1 MSGSG
6 IITSPQK
13 SVGDLLTSGAQQGA
27 TSAAEKVADYYLRQ
41 AEAMS
46 PVLTVPSGVRVNA
59 QITQG
64 FFVGEVSTHKRLN
77 LYRLKTVGSVT
88 RMMFNVVH
96 NHFICNIA

>member
-64 FFVGEVSTHKRLN
+64 FFVGEVSTHKRI
-77 LYRLKTVGSVT
+77 KQ
-88 RMMFNVVH
+88 
-96 NHFICNIA
+96 AKQ